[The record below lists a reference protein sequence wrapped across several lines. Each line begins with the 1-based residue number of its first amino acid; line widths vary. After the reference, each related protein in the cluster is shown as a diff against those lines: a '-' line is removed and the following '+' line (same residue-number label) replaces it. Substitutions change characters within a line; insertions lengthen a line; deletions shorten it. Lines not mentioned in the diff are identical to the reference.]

1 METFLL
7 LRRTHRRERVFL
19 DRTLEYLDDIDP
31 VSRCGFPGRVSQ
43 KLIND
48 ADPIVR
54 RPTYK
59 SCHSHPFSGARI
71 CGIFASLWFLIRTA
85 SHKPSGYGAIRSRDF
100 FPNSD
105 LGLLKP
111 VDQSESIT
119 NLI

>member
-31 VSRCGFPGRVSQ
+31 VSSQ

-59 SCHSHPFSGARI
+59 SCHSHSFSGARI

>member
-59 SCHSHPFSGARI
+59 SNAIPTHFQVTVYV
-71 CGIFASLWFLIRTA
+71 ASSLA
-85 SHKPSGYGAIRSRDF
+85 YGF
-100 FPNSD
+100 
-105 LGLLKP
+105 
-111 VDQSESIT
+111 
-119 NLI
+119 